1 MHNPYTLLHTPL
13 LQAMLRQPMYFVRQE
28 YPRGRCGGGQLPV
41 LLTHYPHN
49 ATGRE
54 RAERHLRLLGH
65 DRYRFLY
72 DSTLPE
78 HRDKLERAA
87 AQPAGYLVYINLL
100 PKEWKAGDQ
109 LKNNISRYLL
119 QHFPAWEY
127 SSKDQLKVVL
137 KERYGQ
143 LYLALL
149 WKGQQ
154 TEVDL
159 AEIEDAAAC
168 ATT

>member
-1 MHNPYTLLHTPL
+1 MHNPYTLLHTTL
-13 LQAMLRQPMYFVRQE
+13 LQAMLRQPMYFVRQH
-28 YPRGRCGGGQLPV
+28 YPRGQTGANELPL
-41 LLTHYPHN
+41 LLTHYPHTD
-49 ATGRE
+49 TGRE

-72 DSTLPE
+72 DSTLPG
-78 HRDKLERAA
+78 HREKLEKAA
-87 AQPAGYLVYINLL
+87 GQPAGYRVYINLL
-100 PKEWKAGDQ
+100 AKEWKAADR
-109 LKNNISRYLL
+109 LKASISRYLL
-119 QHFPAWEY
+119 EYFPAWQY
-127 SSKDQLKVVL
+127 NHKDQLKVVL
-137 KERYGQ
+137 KERYGH

-159 AEIEDAAAC
+159 ADIEHFAAC